1 MGDTPKLRFNCFLL
15 REGLP
20 SRQRA
25 LRAQYRSTGQSAMT
39 QLVPTSGAPDGCVA
53 YFATKRD
60 GVPPWSRSLNA
71 VFPALGEVKSL
82 SHRLVIFLPVDERV
96 FAVCFGYGSS
106 SLEWSWIEPNFG
118 LRFASR
124 AYNTFALN
132 EIRSRRID
140 ASARTQ
146 SVQIP
151 NRTAIRDFDMEL
163 EGEFVRRVVGELD
176 SGFEVDD
183 LGAVVATDSVA
194 FKTETNLHE
203 VRRVLKHMLDTV
215 SGNEAQEGLRFIDS
229 LEPLR
234 SNAEV
239 TGELEKLLVQNLFGS
254 RATRQSTPADEDV
267 ASLDPLIL
275 SFAPPDDLTIENV
288 HSIRVKRGDE
298 IGFLQEM
305 RIESLLEAL
314 SSFRGGFGRSAL
326 KDVKVMAIDS
336 EGNPASQSTPLKNW
350 LIFEAASEEKRYL
363 LTLGKW
369 FALAESYARQLDED
383 LSEIED
389 VTSTLNLRDWIK
401 SEEDEEDEETKGEGG
416 YNKRAIECRGD
427 LICLDKKTL
436 TSVGNQVEAC
446 DLFHADG
453 YLIHVKKYTDSQTL
467 SHLFSQGYVAATTLT
482 EDIDYRQSFIEKVAS
497 LSSPLESVARSAPT
511 KITYAIAVEGT
522 RSIPMSLPTFS
533 KVNLRGFV
541 RKLRRMQVSPS
552 VARIQM
558 R

>member
-1 MGDTPKLRFNCFLL
+1 MNDSPKLRFNCFLL

-20 SRQRA
+20 SHQKA
-25 LRAQYRSTGQSAMT
+25 LRAQYRTTGKSAMT
-39 QLVPTSGAPDGCVA
+39 ELTPAAGAPEGCVA
-53 YFATKRD
+53 FFATKRD
-60 GVPPWSRSLNA
+60 GVPPWSRSLNP
-71 VFPALGEVKSL
+71 VFPALGDVKSV
-82 SHRLVIFLPVDERV
+82 SHRLVIFLPVGDRV

-140 ASARTQ
+140 PSARTQ

-176 SGFEVDD
+176 DGFEADD

-194 FKTETNLHE
+194 FKAETDLYE

-215 SGNEAQEGLRFIDS
+215 NDNEAQESLRFIDS

-239 TGELEKLLVQNLFGS
+239 TGELEKLLVQNLFGL
-254 RATRQSTPADEDV
+254 RATKQSTPTDEDV

-288 HSIRVKRGDE
+288 HSIRIKRGDE
-298 IGFLQEM
+298 VGILHEM

-314 SSFRGGFGRSAL
+314 SGFRGKFGRTAL

-350 LIFEAASEEKRYL
+350 LIFEAASEDKRYL

-383 LSEIED
+383 LSAIED
-389 VTSTLNLRDWIK
+389 VTATLNLRDWIK
-401 SEEDEEDEETKGEGG
+401 SEEDEEDEDTQGEGG
-416 YNKRAIECRGD
+416 YNKRAIDNRSD

-446 DLFHADG
+446 DLFHEDG

-467 SHLFSQGYVAATTLT
+467 SHLFSQGYVAAITLT
-482 EDIDYRQSFIEKVAS
+482 EDIDYRQSFIEKVVS
-497 LSSPLESVARSAPT
+497 LSPSLESAAHSSPT
-511 KITYAIAVEGT
+511 KVTYAIAVGGD

-541 RKLRRMQVSPS
+541 QKLRRMQVSPS